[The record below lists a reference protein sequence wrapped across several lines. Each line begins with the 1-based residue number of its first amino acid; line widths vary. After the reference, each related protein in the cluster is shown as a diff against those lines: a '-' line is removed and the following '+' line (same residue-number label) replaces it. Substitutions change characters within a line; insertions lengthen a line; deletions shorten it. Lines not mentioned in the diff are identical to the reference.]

1 VTQVFLTLGG
11 GNLAKR
17 RHEHE
22 LRGVYQIGIWSQHYS
37 ANKIS
42 PGVHIYTNKSIET
55 AYIPLK
61 LFE

>member
-11 GNLAKR
+11 GNLTKR

-22 LRGVYQIGIWSQHYS
+22 LRGVYQTGIFSQHYI
-37 ANKIS
+37 AKKI
-42 PGVHIYTNKSIET
+42 PAGVHIYTNKSIEI
-55 AYIPLK
+55 AYVPLR

>member
-22 LRGVYQIGIWSQHYS
+22 LRGVYQIGICSQHYI
-37 ANKIS
+37 AKKIV

-55 AYIPLK
+55 AYAPLK